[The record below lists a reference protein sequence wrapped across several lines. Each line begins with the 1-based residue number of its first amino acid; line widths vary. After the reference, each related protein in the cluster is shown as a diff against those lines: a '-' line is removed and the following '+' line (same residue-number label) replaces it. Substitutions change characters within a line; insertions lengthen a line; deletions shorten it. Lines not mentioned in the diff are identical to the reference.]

1 MSVKRFNSRRS
12 YRWVFLWGGLCIGL
26 TIMGLLAMDITGS
39 NILIIIAVVVVVL
52 RLVWSAV
59 QSKKNIIEYVL
70 GTDALLLRRGAEEER
85 LPLIN
90 VIDANLIDLTTARD
104 YVQEH
109 RNSDNDSEDGQAGGP
124 NRSATRFCSVPI
136 VLGRL
141 DPLLAGLTG
150 LSTHGFRQSLVL
162 LRIRDGGVL
171 LLSPKYSERMVNAI
185 GKAKGITH

>member
-12 YRWVFLWGGLCIGL
+12 YRRMLLWGGLCIGL
-26 TIMGLLAMDITGS
+26 TVMGLLAMDITGS
-39 NILIIIAVVVVVL
+39 KVLMAVAIVVLLIGLVWIAVQGK
-52 RLVWSAV
+52 R
-59 QSKKNIIEYVL
+59 NIIEYVL
-70 GTDALLLRRGAEEER
+70 GTDALVLRRGTEEER
-85 LPLIN
+85 LPLAN

-109 RNSDNDSEDGQAGGP
+109 CHSDNDAEDGQAGGP
-124 NRSATRFCSVPI
+124 NRSSTRFCGVPI

-141 DPLLAGLTG
+141 DSLLAGLTG

-185 GKAKGITH
+185 GRAKGIVH

>member
-1 MSVKRFNSRRS
+1 
-12 YRWVFLWGGLCIGL
+12 
-26 TIMGLLAMDITGS
+26 MGLLAMDITGS

-109 RNSDNDSEDGQAGGP
+109 ARLPPELGP
-124 NRSATRFCSVPI
+124 VA
-136 VLGRL
+136 
-141 DPLLAGLTG
+141 DPGWRCAVALAEI
-150 LSTHGFRQSLVL
+150 Q
-162 LRIRDGGVL
+162 
-171 LLSPKYSERMVNAI
+171 
-185 GKAKGITH
+185 